1 MHEEW
6 SGEGEVGQQD
16 DANRAALQVAEA
28 ADRAGAIVTEQIRS
42 IIEQAQSG
50 AAQIRES
57 AERDAAAIRQRAAE
71 SASRLLER
79 INALDGP
86 LSELVSELQRE
97 AQGLDS
103 GSDHGDT

>member
-1 MHEEW
+1 VHEEW
-6 SGEGEVGQQD
+6 SGEGEVGRED

-79 INALDGP
+79 INAIDGP
-86 LSELVSELQRE
+86 LSQLVSELQRE
-97 AQGLDS
+97 AESLTADRR
-103 GSDHGDT
+103 DT